1 MFILG
6 YHWFYSKNFQ
16 YAGRNEYKTSIG
28 PLLLEQSDLGL
39 QRLHTIAQDYILTV
53 MVTWSKRRDKM
64 TK

>member
-1 MFILG
+1 MNT
-6 YHWFYSKNFQ
+6 KP
-16 YAGRNEYKTSIG
+16 R
-28 PLLLEQSDLGL
+28 LEQSYLGL